1 MTEDQTNTENKV
13 PEAAPAAE
21 AKPSKPRTAPKAAA
35 KTAAPTAKAKAAAPI
50 KSAPALKTAPAA
62 KAAKA
67 AAPAASEKKPAA
79 KAAPAE
85 APKKAGKLEKVAKA
99 AKPIKVKKPKL
110 IRDSF
115 SMPENE
121 YLGIAVVKK
130 RLAELGAG
138 AKKSEVLRA
147 GVMVLKAMDDA
158 TLVATLATVERV
170 KTGRP
175 SKKG

>member
-1 MTEDQTNTENKV
+1 MKQTDTR
-13 PEAAPAAE
+13 
-21 AKPSKPRTAPKAAA
+21 ST
-35 KTAAPTAKAKAAAPI
+35 
-50 KSAPALKTAPAA
+50 
-62 KAAKA
+62 
-67 AAPAASEKKPAA
+67 APAASEKKPAA
-79 KAAPAE
+79 KAAAKAAPTAPA
-85 APKKAGKLEKVAKA
+85 KKAEKPEKVAKA
-99 AKPIKVKKPKL
+99 PKPTKVKKPKL
-110 IRDSF
+110 VRDSF

-130 RLAELGAG
+130 RLTELGAG

-158 TLVATLATVERV
+158 TLVATLAMVERV